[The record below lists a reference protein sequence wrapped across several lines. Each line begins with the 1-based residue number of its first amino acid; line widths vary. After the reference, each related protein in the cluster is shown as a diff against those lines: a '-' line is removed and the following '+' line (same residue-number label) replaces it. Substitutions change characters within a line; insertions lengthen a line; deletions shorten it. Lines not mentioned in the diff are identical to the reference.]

1 MILRSRGT
9 SVNLTLLKRFGSFFA
24 KICQPFSI
32 KGKLT
37 FGYNFE
43 LLQTVPDIYL
53 GLASINNLYAK
64 EYLIHYLANI

>member
-1 MILRSRGT
+1 MMILLNRCNSA
-9 SVNLTLLKRFGSFFA
+9 NLKLFGSFFA

-37 FGYNFE
+37 FGHNFE

-53 GLASINNLYAK
+53 GLASINDVYAK